1 MMSPTTIVSNE
12 FKEICPQFI
21 GVAISATVKNS
32 TLSAGLWQE
41 IDTFCSQLQQ
51 TFTTETI
58 KQHSGIHATRQAYK
72 LFGKDPSRYRP
83 ACEQLARRILQGKG
97 LYAVD
102 TLVDLVN
109 FISLYCGYST
119 AALDQDKIKG
129 DSICLGIGKSEEP
142 YEAIGRGTLNI
153 ENLPVYR
160 DEIGGIATPTSDNVR
175 TMISGET
182 KHLVILINAYDGN
195 QEILG
200 KTLDFSI
207 RLLKEY
213 AEANDIQ
220 YIYYK

>member
-1 MMSPTTIVSNE
+1 M
-12 FKEICPQFI
+12 
-21 GVAISATVKNS
+21 
-32 TLSAGLWQE
+32 
-41 IDTFCSQLQQ
+41 
-51 TFTTETI
+51 
-58 KQHSGIHATRQAYK
+58 
-72 LFGKDPSRYRP
+72 
-83 ACEQLARRILQGKG
+83 
-97 LYAVD
+97 
-102 TLVDLVN
+102 
-109 FISLYCGYST
+109 
-119 AALDQDKIKG
+119 
-129 DSICLGIGKSEEP
+129 GIGKSEEP